1 MRFPRHLIGGQGAVV
16 DVIERA
22 RTGPSVPAGR
32 YFAPPKCHPLIT
44 VAHETHQFPA
54 GHLARTQPAGL
65 QHVDGDV
72 ATLVGGE
79 KLRINDARLYAHG
92 MRKKSGWACTPM
104 RVEAATKI
112 TLPGTQ

>member
-22 RTGPSVPAGR
+22 RTGPSMPAGR

-65 QHVDGDV
+65 RHVDGDV
-72 ATLVGGE
+72 ATPSSQILPLKHQE
-79 KLRINDARLYAHG
+79 PMLLRAAGRRCLLQVADEADPSLAIP
-92 MRKKSGWACTPM
+92 SG
-104 RVEAATKI
+104 
-112 TLPGTQ
+112 

>member
-1 MRFPRHLIGGQGAVV
+1 M

-65 QHVDGDV
+65 RHVDGDV
-72 ATLVGGE
+72 ATPSSQILPLKQSEADMLLLQLREEPLYGVLLRLAQLGLLVDLE
-79 KLRINDARLYAHG
+79 EHRFECVRL
-92 MRKKSGWACTPM
+92 
-104 RVEAATKI
+104 
-112 TLPGTQ
+112 